1 MARIAVI
8 AEPDFPWVDHQ
19 EDRRFRRFSIILVA
33 VFMLAGIGLNL
44 VQLPE
49 VERKALVDISPR
61 LAKLILDKKKV
72 EPPPPKVEK
81 KPEVKKKEP
90 EKKKEV
96 KKKQPEKKKAQPKK
110 KTDREVA
117 QNAGLLQLKD
127 ELDDLRELFDV
138 EEVAAAPQTTA
149 GKQEVKVASTSDLL
163 SAGAQQSSGGIKTD
177 TLNRNLK
184 TSELT
189 RRQTTKVESKIESD
203 QTRLAKA
210 ETSSSSSGSQQG
222 AGKKRT
228 PNEVERIFQKNKGSI
243 FNLYNRALRKNP
255 ALAGKVVI
263 ELTIA
268 PDGSVSNA
276 RILSSELGDEAL
288 ERKLLLKVK
297 KFRFSNANF
306 AETTVTYPIDFL
318 PS

>member
-1 MARIAVI
+1 MARTVVL

-19 EDRRFRRFSIILVA
+19 EDRRFRRFSIIMVVVFLVT
-33 VFMLAGIGLNL
+33 GIGINL
-44 VQLPE
+44 IQLPE
-49 VERKALVDISPR
+49 VERKALIDISPR
-61 LAKLILDKKKV
+61 LAKLILEKKKV
-72 EPPPPKVEK
+72 EPPPKVEK
-81 KPEVKKKEP
+81 KPEAKKKQP

-96 KKKQPEKKKAQPKK
+96 KKKQPEKKKTKPKK

-117 QNAGLLQLKD
+117 QNAGLLQLSD
-127 ELDDLRELFDV
+127 ELEDLRDLFDV
-138 EEVAAAPQTTA
+138 EDVATLPQQTA
-149 GKQEVKVASTSDLL
+149 GKQEIKVASTSDLL

-177 TLNRNLK
+177 TLNRKLK

-189 RRQTTKVESKIESD
+189 QRQTTRIESKIESD
-203 QTRLAKA
+203 QNKLAKA
-210 ETSSSSSGSQQG
+210 ETSSSSSGSQSG
-222 AGKKRT
+222 AGKRRT
-228 PNEVERIFQKNKGSI
+228 SNEVERVFQKNKSSI

-255 ALAGKVVI
+255 SLTGKVVI

-268 PDGSVSNA
+268 PDGSVSGA
-276 RILSSELGDEAL
+276 KILSSELGDEAL
-288 ERKLLLKVK
+288 ERKLILKIK